1 MHILLTEKFFSKNLI
16 INKIPPPLQIYNYL
30 IFSLL

>member
-16 INKIPPPLQIYNYL
+16 INKIPPLQIYNYL